1 MDAKG
6 KPMAM
11 NEIRY
16 PDGLLRH
23 RPFRSL
29 MGAKVELGQELAGR
43 VFIFNPRLRV
53 DRLRELAFLQRFIR
67 SVMSAVYNV
76 YLWRRLRERAGALER
91 ARVARDLHDGLI
103 QSLIGLEMRLNTMK
117 SQAGA
122 GHVVNASE
130 IEPLQEVLRDEVRN
144 VRELLYRLREPGVE
158 PSELVSFMSR
168 QVDKFAQET
177 GIAAKFVAETRDV
190 ALPAEVCREIVQI
203 LQEALTNVRKHSGAK
218 ELLVRLSAPESGLH
232 LAVIDNGKGFGFRGR
247 MTHAELNAKEQ
258 GPRVIKERV
267 QLIHGELEIE
277 SVPGHGARLDVRLPK
292 RTYA

>member
-1 MDAKG
+1 
-6 KPMAM
+6 MA
-11 NEIRY
+11 RWS
-16 PDGLLRH
+16 
-23 RPFRSL
+23 FRSIL
-29 MGAKVELGQELAGR
+29 GAKVHCGEEIVGR
-43 VFIFNPRLRV
+43 VLVFDPRLKLTRA
-53 DRLRELAFLQRFIR
+53 RELASLQRFIR

-91 ARVARDLHDGLI
+91 ARLARDLHDGLI
-103 QSLIGLEMRLNTMK
+103 QSLIGVEMRLNTIK

-122 GHVVNASE
+122 GHVVSAAD
-130 IEPLQEVLRDEVRN
+130 IDPLQQLLRDEIRQVRDLMN
-144 VRELLYRLREPGVE
+144 RLREPDVE
-158 PSELVSFMSR
+158 PSELVSFMSK
-168 QVDKFAQET
+168 QVDRFAQET
-177 GIAAKFVAETRDV
+177 GIAARFVAETKVV
-190 ALPAEVCREIVQI
+190 ALPPDVCREIVQI

-232 LAVIDNGKGFGFRGR
+232 LAIIDNGKGFGFKGKLS
-247 MTHAELNAKEQ
+247 HNELRALKQ